1 MNITTLIMIYMLTF
15 LIIIIAAVIVLVN
28 VLSKNINTQNK
39 GEIGENRIANKLANY
54 NYNASI
60 LRNLYINNNNNTCE
74 VDIVYIH
81 PSALFIIENKNYSGW
96 IYGNEKQQY
105 WTQTFPNGKKYKFYN
120 PIKQNETHK
129 KAIIETLN
137 KNGINTNT
145 FPIYSLIIFDK
156 NNLKKVTYDNTKSI
170 ITTEDDL
177 YNTLNYCINNKP
189 PTINIS
195 DIEYILSRYTNADE
209 QTKEK
214 HIQRIREQYR

>member
-1 MNITTLIMIYMLTF
+1 MTITILIMTYMLTF
-15 LIIIIAAVIVLVN
+15 SIIIITIIITLIY
-28 VLSKNINTQNK
+28 VLSQNINTQSK
-39 GEIGENRIANKLANY
+39 GEIGENRIANKLADY
-54 NYNASI
+54 NNNASI
-60 LRNLYINNNNNTCE
+60 LRNLYINNSNNTSE
-74 VDIVYIH
+74 IDIIYIH

-105 WTQTFPNGKKYKFYN
+105 WTQTFPDGQKYKFYN

-129 KAIIETLN
+129 KAVIETLN

-170 ITTEDDL
+170 ITTENDL
-177 YNTLNYCINNKP
+177 YNALNYCINNKP
-189 PTINIS
+189 STINIS

-214 HIQRIREQYR
+214 HIQKIREQYR